1 MVKWIVVIVAVL
13 GTAWT
18 FKGTIKKLV
27 WKFKHRKHNV
37 VDPDCSYCKE
47 QKRKERARK
56 ELEEG
61 GD

>member
-1 MVKWIVVIVAVL
+1 MVKWIVVIIAVL
-13 GTAWT
+13 GTSWF
-18 FKGTIKKLV
+18 FKDSIKKLV
-27 WKFKHRKHNV
+27 WKFKHKKHKV
-37 VDPDCSYCKE
+37 IEPDCWYCKE